1 MQIIILATSLWQK
14 RALRSNE
21 QDVKNGL
28 RKIKQLSL
36 VQFKP
41 NSSTINASLY
51 RENSNPSLAL
61 NQDTSNKKYIA

>member
-36 VQFKP
+36 V
-41 NSSTINASLY
+41 
-51 RENSNPSLAL
+51 
-61 NQDTSNKKYIA
+61 